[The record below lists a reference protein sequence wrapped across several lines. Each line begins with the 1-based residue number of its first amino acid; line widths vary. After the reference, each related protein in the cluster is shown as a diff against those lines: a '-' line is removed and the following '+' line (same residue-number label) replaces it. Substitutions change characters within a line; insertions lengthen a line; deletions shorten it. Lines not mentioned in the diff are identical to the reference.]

1 MLVDLSTSCMKY
13 AEAIKVILIEVFR
26 KCVKGFE
33 NASCERALF
42 FIGNNQ

>member
-13 AEAIKVILIEVFR
+13 AEATKVIPLEVFR

-33 NASCERALF
+33 K
-42 FIGNNQ
+42 